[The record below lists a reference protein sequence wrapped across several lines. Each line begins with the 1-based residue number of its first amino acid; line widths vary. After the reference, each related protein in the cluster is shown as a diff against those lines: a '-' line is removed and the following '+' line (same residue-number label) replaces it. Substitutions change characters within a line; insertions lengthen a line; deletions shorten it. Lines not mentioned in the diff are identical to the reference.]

1 MAESDMDGARGASG
15 AVRVVKT
22 ASLIC
27 FILFPL
33 LVFGQEQ
40 KARTW
45 KRFDSILK
53 EKVRFISPWSK
64 FLYIPF
70 MDDETGL
77 IGFVRTESS
86 LKVRVLPTYEDLY
99 NNKEYLLVAVKKDG
113 KWGAIDLGDRWWSEE
128 YHAPDPIIPCIYDE
142 VWILDDTHARVIKDG
157 KSKVIDVSSG
167 LLTSSEFFSPAE
179 EAKRRQKKEEGRR

>member
-1 MAESDMDGARGASG
+1 MTESDMDGARGASG
-15 AVRVVKT
+15 VVCVVKT
-22 ASLIC
+22 ALLMC

-99 NNKEYLLVAVKKDG
+99 NNKEYLLIAVKKDG

-128 YHAPDPIIPCIYDE
+128 YHAPEPIIPCIYDE

-167 LLTSSEFFSPAE
+167 LLTRSEFFSPAE
-179 EAKRRQKKEEGRR
+179 EAKRRQKMEEGRQ